1 MMDGL
6 SFIVRIVNT
15 RSLVMMMM
23 MMMMMCLFKPQMFN
37 SDNHS
42 EKRYASMH
50 LGF

>member
-1 MMDGL
+1 MMDRL

-23 MMMMMCLFKPQMFN
+23 MMMCLFKPQMFN
-37 SDNHS
+37 SDNHG
-42 EKRYASMH
+42 EKIYASMH

>member
-1 MMDGL
+1 MMDRL
-6 SFIVRIVNT
+6 SFIVCIVNI
-15 RSLVMMMM
+15 RSLVVMMV
-23 MMMMMCLFKPQMFN
+23 CLFKSQMLN

>member
-1 MMDGL
+1 MMDRL

-42 EKRYASMH
+42 EKIYASMH

>member
-1 MMDGL
+1 MMDRL

-23 MMMMMCLFKPQMFN
+23 MMMMCLFKPQMFN
-37 SDNHS
+37 SDNHG
-42 EKRYASMH
+42 EKIYASMH

>member
-1 MMDGL
+1 MMDRL

-23 MMMMMCLFKPQMFN
+23 MMICLFKPQMFN
-37 SDNHS
+37 SDNHG
-42 EKRYASMH
+42 EKIYASMH

>member
-1 MMDGL
+1 MMDRL

-37 SDNHS
+37 SDNHG
-42 EKRYASMH
+42 EKIYASMH

>member
-1 MMDGL
+1 MDRL

-23 MMMMMCLFKPQMFN
+23 IMMMLCLFKPQMFK

-42 EKRYASMH
+42 EKIYASMH

>member
-1 MMDGL
+1 MMDRL

-15 RSLVMMMM
+15 RSLVMMM

-42 EKRYASMH
+42 EKIYASMH

>member
-1 MMDGL
+1 MMDRL

-15 RSLVMMMM
+15 RSLVMMM
-23 MMMMMCLFKPQMFN
+23 CLFKPQMLT